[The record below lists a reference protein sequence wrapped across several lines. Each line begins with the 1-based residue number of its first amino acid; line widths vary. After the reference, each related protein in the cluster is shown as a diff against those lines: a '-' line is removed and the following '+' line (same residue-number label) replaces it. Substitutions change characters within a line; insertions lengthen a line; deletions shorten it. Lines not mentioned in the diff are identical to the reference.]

1 MAGASLGLS
10 GGVSGSGSSV
20 DGGASF
26 GGVVMESVVCVLLF
40 CALSEGV
47 SYESLFDESSVGVVW
62 ESLFCV
68 SNVGVMLE
76 SLSLASPGGSVSV
89 PMFEVSVE
97 VSVLV
102 SFLLLGTFS
111 VRIMVDFR
119 YFSSVSPTVRRVNV
133 YSVSAFNPVKETV
146 SFCASYCFFSAHFQE
161 AFCLSSVTFLA
172 YS

>member
-20 DGGASF
+20 EGGASF

-62 ESLFCV
+62 ESL
-68 SNVGVMLE
+68 
-76 SLSLASPGGSVSV
+76 SLASPGGSVSV

-102 SFLLLGTFS
+102 SFLLSGTFS

>member
-76 SLSLASPGGSVSV
+76 SLSLASPEAVCQYRCLKCRWKC
-89 PMFEVSVE
+89 PCWCHFCCQEP
-97 VSVLV
+97 
-102 SFLLLGTFS
+102 FLFG
-111 VRIMVDFR
+111 
-119 YFSSVSPTVRRVNV
+119 
-133 YSVSAFNPVKETV
+133 
-146 SFCASYCFFSAHFQE
+146 
-161 AFCLSSVTFLA
+161 
-172 YS
+172 